1 MELLKINYLFGWL
14 ESHRSVAEIR
24 KKKKETI
31 AQQTVRG
38 RGAVRT
44 EKSVRKNMTEL
55 QPFSVLL
62 LILI

>member
-14 ESHRSVAEIR
+14 ENHRSVAEIR
-24 KKKKETI
+24 KKKKKTLVR
-31 AQQTVRG
+31 QTARG
-38 RGAVRT
+38 RGTVRA